1 MASEAGFPL
10 GRQFGGSEL
19 STFMEGR
26 VCVCNKKCTGFF
38 FCLTPRQSICCLLLF
53 SC

>member
-10 GRQFGGSEL
+10 GRQFGVSEL

-26 VCVCNKKCTGFF
+26 VCVCVIRNA
-38 FCLTPRQSICCLLLF
+38 QVS
-53 SC
+53 SSV

>member
-26 VCVCNKKCTGFF
+26 VCVCTHVCVCVIRNA
-38 FCLTPRQSICCLLLF
+38 QVS
-53 SC
+53 SSV